1 NAGSAVSVTVNAVDA
16 NWNLVNTITH
26 TIAITSS
33 DANATLPANTAL
45 VAGTNT
51 YSVTFKT
58 AASQTVTA
66 SDTSASPL
74 TSNTGSAT
82 TINAG
87 AASKLQVLM
96 PGETAA
102 PGTGSGKPGSP
113 TA

>member
-1 NAGSAVSVTVNAVDA
+1 MPGEAAAPDTGSGKTGSPTAQSAGSAVTVTVNAVDA

-26 TIAITSS
+26 TIPTTSS
-33 DANATLPANTAL
+33 IANGRLPAVHTC
-45 VAGTNT
+45 TPPINT

-82 TINAG
+82 T
-87 AASKLQVLM
+87 
-96 PGETAA
+96 
-102 PGTGSGKPGSP
+102 
-113 TA
+113 